1 MVSRFVLRGKYL
13 RSRPMVFSTEPFCQG
28 LWGSQKKVR
37 NCELV
42 VEEVVL
48 GELGAVVEGD
58 GFAQAGLERSE
69 PGEELVCGVLRG
81 LAGLPCQQGH
91 TGLPFVRDE
100 DGLAWGSEH
109 HEIGF
114 PVAEGCAVLDGL
126 GPQID
131 GNTALD
137 EVVARAPTVC
147 GGASFGAALGQ
158 IVAPRSVVGAAD
170 LGIDEAVDALMADRR
185 GGVLLAQA
193 AGDLLGRPAEPKL
206 AKHQPAQ
213 PGVALQARA
222 CPAPGAGLF
231 VGITRPVADLCT
243 AVALQLAR
251 DCRWRAIQ
259 SCRDLADRLPS
270 FAKLGNRASLV
281 EAELAIMS
289 THGNTFN

>member
-1 MVSRFVLRGKYL
+1 VQQFCGKDFSGSFEVEALSRRVVVSGDQVIEAARVDGVEVCLARQVSSQSSDG
-13 RSRPMVFSTEPFCQG
+13 VFDGALLPGAVGVAEE
-28 LWGSQKKVR
+28 GSD
-37 NCELV
+37 CELV

-91 TGLPFVRDE
+91 TGLPFVRDK
-100 DGLAWGSEH
+100 DGLPWGGEH

-137 EVVARAPTVC
+137 EVLAGAPAVS

-158 IVAPRSVVGAAD
+158 IVAPGSVVGAAD
-170 LGIDEAVDALMADRR
+170 LGVDEAVDALIGDHLTAP
-185 GGVLLAQA
+185 LALEP
-193 AGDLLGRPAEPKL
+193 AGNLLG
-206 AKHQPAQ
+206 
-213 PGVALQARA
+213 
-222 CPAPGAGLF
+222 
-231 VGITRPVADLCT
+231 
-243 AVALQLAR
+243 
-251 DCRWRAIQ
+251 
-259 SCRDLADRLPS
+259 
-270 FAKLGNRASLV
+270 
-281 EAELAIMS
+281 
-289 THGNTFN
+289 